1 MTSSLSNFVS
11 IIKLCIARRKLTAKV
26 PFSKLNLNILK
37 LLYSEGYIRG
47 FRVASSG
54 HIYIFFKQAFFKPSF
69 LDMAFFC
76 PKNKFSVLNYKK
88 LIRFYG
94 LKNFGIVSTQYGLLT
109 LEQCYFYHVG
119 GTLILL
125 VQS

>member
-1 MTSSLSNFVS
+1 MKSSLPNFVA

-26 PFSKLNLNILK
+26 PFSNLNLNILK

-47 FRVASSG
+47 FRVSASG
-54 HIYIFFKQAFFKPSF
+54 HIYIFLKQAFFTPSL

-76 PKNKFSVLNYKK
+76 PKNKFSSLNYKK

-94 LKNFGIVSTQYGLLT
+94 LKHFGIVSTHLGLLT
-109 LEQCYFYHVG
+109 LEQCFFYRVG

-125 VQS
+125 ALR